1 MFAKIILFKSSHF
14 VLSNTRLSKLNP
26 SVFGSLFL
34 IRSKFCINDRRNDA
48 IKSLLLERFR
58 MSEHKANLVAMRFQ
72 PESDRIDHDL
82 FVSKLDLLQSYFK
95 NDDLTHN
102 LHIFEL
108 SLNEIK
114 SKISIFQELGFD
126 GFEIK
131 RIEALPNIMNK
142 TIEALKIDEIYDT
155 DKDMIKFLLNYI
167 ATNIDSTKAIN
178 ISKTE
183 FDDSMTLKEVRSKIF
198 ARYLKKILSDYKL
211 KESEINKL
219 IESTSITKALTN
231 LIIFQTKIN
240 FSDDFIQRNI
250 DFLATCDTDN
260 LLKHVENV
268 HLQKNDEL
276 KTVFFSR
283 KNLINI
289 DANSLEHRIDLLL
302 KKYRSNYK
310 QLIQAIYILKLS
322 EKKLE
327 RNFIKFEKIPEL
339 QSFQSDDNFLRII
352 YNIDLVSKNLRL
364 LRQKEVQI
372 EFVGITKLLRSHEKF
387 RRMFR
392 NNSYMIEFKSLLKVY
407 FNKSIKEIEQNIGR
421 FRKGRKTLNLR
432 NAQNVLKYLQSK
444 NLNQEQILN
453 GIYLIY
459 FELDRIQHIWSKM
472 FEKDRSEN
480 INQEEVSMKK
490 WSNHPFVLHL
500 VCYELER
507 ETFVSKS

>member
-211 KESEINKL
+211 KESEIIKL

-289 DANSLEHRIDLLL
+289 DAN
-302 KKYRSNYK
+302 
-310 QLIQAIYILKLS
+310 
-322 EKKLE
+322 
-327 RNFIKFEKIPEL
+327 
-339 QSFQSDDNFLRII
+339 
-352 YNIDLVSKNLRL
+352 
-364 LRQKEVQI
+364 
-372 EFVGITKLLRSHEKF
+372 TKLLRSHEKF